1 LHEQEEKAKD
11 DGKTEAPLGSPSF
24 CAKEICTKGCKGD
37 LRRRTSLL
45 RLSAE
50 EDQPHLKLQTKYSAR
65 GHGELGISQLEV
77 EAALS
82 DVRLDI
88 KPRCGSP
95 GAIRILQWNIL
106 ADGLAKD
113 GFLVCDVLSDAM
125 DDSARAYLNNEQD
138 ELELKDVSSDDESL
152 NAPAQVS
159 SDRSKRNLRAVVDW
173 KLRFLMIQKYV
184 LTAKADVIV
193 LQEVDHMLE
202 MQQVFGQMGYAC
214 ARDGKTYKPA
224 HMAMEE
230 HGVKRD
236 STAFFNYLRN
246 AGVAFVPKT
255 NSACRKL
262 GLGEREDA
270 DDDGVAI
277 FWRRDVLELV
287 DLDFLVFDDP
297 KRNQGAVR
305 ATLKRTEDGT
315 RVAVIAAHLGTG
327 SASKDEEARL
337 KECKAPSLDA
347 TGFARGPSLCEW
359 MDASAKMAPT
369 VMCIDTNSTPNTE
382 RVEYEALKLN
392 VWEAL
397 CSARPGIRS
406 VWAAFYGPDGT
417 PRQKPSPVTTNK
429 IRGPLSA
436 QAEKIGEH
444 AFGLMD
450 QMFFT
455 ACFSLLQHAYPP
467 ATFIGGAGDAR
478 GQLLPSLKVPSDHY
492 PIIADIQL
500 PIGLVTAWA
509 KKTQPNQGI
518 ETLAQTMIGQTLPEH
533 ALLLKRQQLASEEQL
548 IKLWYVRNWVT
559 TVVGMSKFHDDLE
572 TCAQGTLT
580 TTQGK
585 RIGELLPK
593 LVRSDSNKDT
603 LVKSRIQFAD
613 AGACQL
619 STLMI

>member
-1 LHEQEEKAKD
+1 LHEQEENAKY
-11 DGKTEAPLGSPSF
+11 DGKKGAPRGPPSF
-24 CAKEICTKGCKGD
+24 CAKEISTKGCKRD
-37 LRRRTSLL
+37 LRHRKFLL

-50 EDQPHLKLQTKYSAR
+50 EDQLHLELQTKFSAR
-65 GHGELGISQLEV
+65 AHVELGISQLEV

-113 GFLVCDVLSDAM
+113 GFLVRDVLSETM
-125 DDSARAYLNNEQD
+125 EDSARQQSFNNKQAKMV
-138 ELELKDVSSDDESL
+138 LKDVSSDESL
-152 NAPAQVS
+152 SALAQVS
-159 SDRSKRNLRAVVDW
+159 SSRSKRNLHAVVDW

-202 MQQVFGQMGYAC
+202 MQEVFSQMGYAC
-214 ARDGKTYKPA
+214 ARDGKTYVPA
-224 HMAMEE
+224 HKAMEE

-236 STAFFNYLRN
+236 SAAFFTYLRN

-262 GLGEREDA
+262 GLGECEDA

-315 RVAVIAAHLGTG
+315 RVAVIAAHLSSG
-327 SASKDEEARL
+327 SGSKDEEARL

-347 TGFARGPSLCEW
+347 DGYGRGPSLCEW
-359 MDASAKMAPT
+359 IDASARMAPT
-369 VMCIDTNSTPNTE
+369 VTCLDANSAPNTE
-382 RVEYEALKLN
+382 RVVYEASKLN

-417 PRQKPSPVTTNK
+417 PRQTPSPVTTNK
-429 IRGPLSA
+429 IRGPHSA

-467 ATFIGGAGDAR
+467 ATFIGGEGDAR

-492 PIIADIQL
+492 PVIADIQL
-500 PIGLVTAWA
+500 PIGLVTAWVE
-509 KKTQPNQGI
+509 KTRPDH
-518 ETLAQTMIGQTLPEH
+518 ETFAQTMIGQTSPEH

-559 TVVGMSKFHDDLE
+559 TAVGMSTFHDDLE
-572 TCAQGTLT
+572 TCAQ
-580 TTQGK
+580 
-585 RIGELLPK
+585 
-593 LVRSDSNKDT
+593 VN
-603 LVKSRIQFAD
+603 
-613 AGACQL
+613 
-619 STLMI
+619 